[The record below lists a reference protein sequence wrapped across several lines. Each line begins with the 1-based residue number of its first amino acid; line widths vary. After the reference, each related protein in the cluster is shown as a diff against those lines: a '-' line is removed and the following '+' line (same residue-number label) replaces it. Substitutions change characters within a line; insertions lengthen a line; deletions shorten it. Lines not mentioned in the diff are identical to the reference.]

1 LILSGIFLYTMEKP
15 QSKAVEFL
23 YQDAEI
29 HFLLSQGD
37 NIMVNATEMASLFGK
52 QPKEFLRNQQTKNLI
67 ESMLSDENFKNIFGL
82 GGENSPRQ
90 EREKMIFEV
99 KTNGKNA
106 GTWMH
111 QFLAIEFASWLDV
124 SFKIWINLTIRD
136 ILFGNYKKHWD
147 AHVKQED
154 AKTLME
160 EAKQR
165 LLLNPTQ
172 ADVIAYF
179 NAENEFKSA
188 KSEKQK
194 AISNQY
200 KLFEQ

>member
-1 LILSGIFLYTMEKP
+1 VLG
-15 QSKAVEFL
+15 
-23 YQDAEI
+23 
-29 HFLLSQGD
+29 
-37 NIMVNATEMASLFGK
+37 MVSLFENYK
-52 QPKEFLRNQQTKNLI
+52 DFLNQQTENLI
-67 ESMLSDENFKNIFGL
+67 ESMISDENFIKIFGL
-82 GGENSPRQ
+82 GKENSPRQ
-90 EREKMIFEV
+90 ERKKMVLDV
-99 KTNGKNA
+99 KANGKNA

-160 EAKQR
+160 DAKKR
-165 LLLNPTQ
+165 LLLNPTP
-172 ADVIAYF
+172 ADVLIYF

-194 AISNQY
+194 AISNHTIIENSC
-200 KLFEQ
+200 LPIWRSTG

>member
-1 LILSGIFLYTMEKP
+1 MSTHKTD
-15 QSKAVEFL
+15 SKAVEFL

-37 NIMVNATEMASLFGK
+37 NIMVNATEMANLFGK
-52 QPKEFLRNQQTKNLI
+52 QPKDFLRNQQTKVLI
-67 ESMLSDENFKNIFGL
+67 ESMLCDENFIKIFGL
-82 GGENSPRQ
+82 GEANSPRQ
-90 EREKMIFEV
+90 EREKMIFEI
-99 KTNGKNA
+99 KSKGKNA

-111 QFLAIEFASWLDV
+111 QFLAIEFAAWLDV
-124 SFKIWINLTIRD
+124 DFRIWINLTIRD

-165 LLLNPTQ
+165 LLINPTQ

-179 NAENEFKSA
+179 NAESEFKAA
-188 KSEKQK
+188 KTDKQK
-194 AISNQY
+194 AISSQY
-200 KLFEQ
+200 RLFENS